1 MLPLSVFWLLT
12 IVIIAAVGLTYWQRS
27 RRLLRTKESARN
39 LSQPLSIFELQLG
52 DIVQY
57 FDRDWVVEGKLLYD
71 EDGFTWQEYML
82 QDGDDIRWLS
92 VEEDD
97 WVTVAFT
104 STVSDLEIENPPPDE
119 VTYLGDRYRCT
130 ESGTAQ
136 MRREGNLRRP
146 NAERCKYYDY
156 EGPDKKV
163 LSVEDWDGDIEL
175 SAGTIIAPAALTLL
189 PGEGRSIYR

>member
-1 MLPLSVFWLLT
+1 
-12 IVIIAAVGLTYWQRS
+12 RS
-27 RRLLRTKESARN
+27 RRLLRTKASARN

-57 FDRDWVVEGKLLYD
+57 FARDWVVEGKLLYD
-71 EDGFTWQEYML
+71 DDGFTWQEYML

-97 WVTVAFT
+97 WVTV
-104 STVSDLEIENPPPDE
+104 SWLQTVTDLALDNLPAKELDYN
-119 VTYLGDRYRCT
+119 GDRYRCT

-146 NAERCKYYDY
+146 NAERCHYYDY
-156 EGPDKKV
+156 EGSDKKV
-163 LSVEDWDGDIEL
+163 LSVEDWDGDIEI
-175 SAGTIIAPAALTLL
+175 SVGDIIAPAVLTLL
-189 PGEGRSIYR
+189 PGEGSSVYR

>member
-1 MLPLSVFWLLT
+1 MSLGVFWLLLIL
-12 IVIIAAVGLTYWQRS
+12 IVAAVGLTYWQRS

-39 LSQPLSIFELQLG
+39 LSRAPSIFELRVG

-57 FDRDWVVEGKLLYD
+57 GDRDWVVEGKLLYD
-71 EDGFTWQEYML
+71 DDGFTWLEYML

-97 WVTVAFT
+97 YVTV
-104 STVSDLEIENPPPDE
+104 SWLQTVTDLAIDNPPPKE
-119 VTYLGDRYRCT
+119 VDYKGDRFHRA

-146 NAERCKYYDY
+146 NAERCHYYDY
-156 EGPDKKV
+156 EGSDKKV
-163 LSVEDWDGDIEL
+163 LSVEDWDGDIEV
-175 SAGTIIAPAALTLL
+175 SAGNIIAPAVLTLL
-189 PGEGRSIYR
+189 PGEGASVYR